1 MFGGTK
7 IAKLMKSYKATGGFD
22 MREANGEQWARHTD
36 GWVAMQDK
44 SRKLKEEADKLGKHG
59 EERRQFLAERRK
71 ILFRPVG

>member
-1 MFGGTK
+1 
-7 IAKLMKSYKATGGFD
+7 

-36 GWVAMQDK
+36 GWVAMQDR

-71 ILFRPVG
+71 ILFKPVG